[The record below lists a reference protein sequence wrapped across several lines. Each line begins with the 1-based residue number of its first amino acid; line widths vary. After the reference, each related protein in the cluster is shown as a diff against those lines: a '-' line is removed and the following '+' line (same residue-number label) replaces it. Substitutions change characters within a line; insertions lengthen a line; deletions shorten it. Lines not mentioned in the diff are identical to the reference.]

1 MKILVTDAV
10 GLIGSKLV
18 EKLRSD
24 GHEPLEALEG
34 AQVVVDVSDAPAR
47 DPLPAGVA
55 HHVLL
60 SVVGADPV
68 KLAREEVVKTGPVP
82 YTILRATQ
90 CFEEIARLAGSK
102 AAVRLPPVLVQ
113 PVAADDVA
121 SALADVALGSP
132 LNDIVE
138 LAGPDVFR
146 LDDLA
151 REASAELGDR
161 SLLPGD
167 DARIGLTRFEDWIS
181 QSTPNHHNR
190 EELPCS
196 PPSRPPSSTT
206 WRSAPELTA

>member
-1 MKILVTDAV
+1 MKIVVIGAG

-24 GHEPLEALEG
+24 GHEPLEALKG
-34 AQVVVDVSDAPAR
+34 AQVVVDASNEPAR
-47 DPLPAGVA
+47 NPLPAGVV

-102 AAVRLPPVLVQ
+102 TALRQPGALVQ
-113 PVAADDVA
+113 PVAANDVA
-121 SALADVALGSP
+121 SALADIALGSP
-132 LNDIVE
+132 LNDTVE

-146 LDDLA
+146 LDELA
-151 REASAELGDR
+151 LEASAELGDR

-167 DARIGLTRFEDWIS
+167 DARIASTHFKDWLS
-181 QSTPNHHNR
+181 QSATNHHNR
-190 EELPCS
+190 KELPCS
-196 PPSRPPSSTT
+196 PPSF
-206 WRSAPELTA
+206 